1 MRVMIAGIIIA
12 SSVVTAQACGT
23 SELAGDWTFT
33 PGGSDIC
40 ALEIQS
46 SGAVSGQCTEFRDR
60 QVEGTYRLR
69 GKFAL
74 TKFCRFSGELNL
86 GDTKFVLRGR
96 SDDKVRILQ
105 GITESIGAFSA
116 FRG

>member
-60 QVEGTYRLR
+60 QVEGTYRLILLR
-69 GKFAL
+69 HKL
-74 TKFCRFSGELNL
+74 IRESG
-86 GDTKFVLRGR
+86 LRE
-96 SDDKVRILQ
+96 V
-105 GITESIGAFSA
+105 A
-116 FRG
+116 